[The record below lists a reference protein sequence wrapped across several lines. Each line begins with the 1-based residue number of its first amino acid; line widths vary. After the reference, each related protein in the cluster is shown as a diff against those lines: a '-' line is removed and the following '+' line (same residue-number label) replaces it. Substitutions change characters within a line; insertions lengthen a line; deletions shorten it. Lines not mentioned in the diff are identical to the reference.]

1 MDSTLITH
9 TTTDQTPGFG
19 DEKSSSLVAE
29 IIEIARNFLKDPG
42 PIRDAAAACLSS
54 LLTRPDMDNQLLSC
68 FFTYACS
75 VTSSWTAKG
84 DTASTE
90 VASNSF
96 EVIGVLQTIAQIF
109 KKGERGRLLS
119 NAPKILKECVTI
131 SSQVNQVKI
140 RKLAVKLIQRIGM
153 TFLPP
158 RVASWRYQRGK
169 RSLYDN
175 LSVGNSGGE
184 GVGAGQGGGGK
195 GKGVLEGSDALGER
209 AFVRIVGVSVC
220 EC

>member
-1 MDSTLITH
+1 VLILWLCMLCLIPFDICSMDSTLQTH
-9 TTTDQTPGFG
+9 TTTDQKPGSG
-19 DEKSSSLVAE
+19 DEKSSSLVTE

-68 FFTYACS
+68 FFNYACS
-75 VTSSWTAKG
+75 VTSSWTSKG

-140 RKLAVKLIQRIGM
+140 RKLTVKLIQRIGM

-158 RVASWRYQRGK
+158 RVAAWRYQRGK
-169 RSLYDN
+169 RSLSDN
-175 LSVGNSGGE
+175 LSTANST
-184 GVGAGQGGGGK
+184 GGGK
-195 GKGVLEGSDALGER
+195 VKGALDGGDAQGKACL
-209 AFVRIVGVSVC
+209 I
-220 EC
+220 